1 MESYYVTLNH
11 IITFNFQSLIMRISS
26 LNHSHLEQ
34 TCTNISYRPVRVSRT
49 LSSRNLW
56 IEPND
61 YNEVNVKLPPFQ

>member
-34 TCTNISYRPVRVSRT
+34 TCTNISNT
-49 LSSRNLW
+49 LYEYLEHLVQE
-56 IEPND
+56 I
-61 YNEVNVKLPPFQ
+61 FG